1 MSSRLYPELE
11 RDMAALERK
20 QRTRAKKR
28 QIQRR
33 IGGGVAGLWLAIVI
47 LIASSG
53 LHEGTL
59 PYILAGIG
67 IATTLFIAFGLL
79 IWGCVTFMMALDN
92 NEL

>member
-67 IATTLFIAFGLL
+67 ITTALFVAFGLL
-79 IWGCVTFMMALDN
+79 IWGGVTWMMALDDH
-92 NEL
+92 EL